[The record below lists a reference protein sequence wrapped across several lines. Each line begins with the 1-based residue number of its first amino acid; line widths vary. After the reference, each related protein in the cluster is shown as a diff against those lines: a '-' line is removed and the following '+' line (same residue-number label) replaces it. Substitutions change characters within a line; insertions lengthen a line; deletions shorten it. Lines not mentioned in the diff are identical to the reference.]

1 MVQQGLMRA
10 MAFITKD
17 EDSEYDNINSKC
29 PKCSS
34 GDMIEH
40 PSFLSVTLTSRSKI
54 AEKVKTAIEDQDADF
69 VFKSISS
76 RNRAYAEF
84 YLVTDDTR
92 RRVYDLL
99 VKCSRTRVI
108 FPSKVQI
115 DTVP

>member
-1 MVQQGLMRA
+1 
-10 MAFITKD
+10 MAFTTKD
-17 EDSEYDNINSKC
+17 EDSEYDNINNTNC

-34 GDMIEH
+34 RDMIEH
-40 PSFLSVTLTSRSKI
+40 PSFLSVPLTSRSKI

-69 VFKSISS
+69 VFKFISS
-76 RNRAYAEF
+76 RNCAYAEF
-84 YLVTDDTR
+84 YVVTDDTR

-99 VKCSRTRVI
+99 VKCSGTRVV